1 MSREPKRKALIIAI
15 SEYNDKLLD
24 SLEFCKNDGEK
35 MYELL
40 KSLHYEISDNHKL
53 IGYVEFDKIKDAI
66 YDFFDNRKTNADD
79 TLLFYYS
86 GHGIPISGGNT
97 CLASSEIDYY
107 SPRKMGFSSHE
118 LTTLIQESN
127 SIRIVEVLDCCYSGA
142 ARIGKGI
149 GTEDAGC
156 YQSGLGRLIPSPEG
170 KDKLFCRNCGR
181 TFDKEEIN
189 NKGKPAKSL
198 TKPQHSPI
206 LISQKS
212 KNKKKPKFDTPNSQL
227 TEEDLDD
234 IRKSTGTNAI

>member
-40 KSLHYEISDNHKL
+40 RSLRYEISDNHKL
-53 IGYVEFDKIKDAI
+53 IGYVEFDKIREAI

-149 GTEDAGC
+149 GREDAAI
-156 YQSGLGRLIPSPEG
+156 LGAAAIENNARLLQQGEG
-170 KDKLFCRNCGR
+170 KCLL
-181 TFDKEEIN
+181 
-189 NKGKPAKSL
+189 AA
-198 TKPQHSPI
+198 
-206 LISQKS
+206 SQA
-212 KNKKKPKFDTPNSQL
+212 
-227 TEEDLDD
+227 TEEAFGLSESGHSAKVWCDSNIIEFDE
-234 IRKSTGTNAI
+234 